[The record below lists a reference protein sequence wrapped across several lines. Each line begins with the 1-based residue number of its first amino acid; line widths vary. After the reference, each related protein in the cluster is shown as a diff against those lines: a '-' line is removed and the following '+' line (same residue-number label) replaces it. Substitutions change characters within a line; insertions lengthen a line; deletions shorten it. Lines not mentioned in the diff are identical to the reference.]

1 LFGKHCLLKKKGW
14 SDYLI
19 FNIYAN
25 RKQMDDMNSK
35 SPESWENEIKA
46 SIFSTNSVKSFSEEY
61 MFLDIEG
68 FSFCPK
74 RLSFRVPA
82 FSFIYGLSSIIFIL
96 TINQRHLN
104 KIDNYEVKKF
114 DAIIYYDCNT
124 IS

>member
-1 LFGKHCLLKKKGW
+1 MQVGWFVWKTLPTEKKGW

-35 SPESWENEIKA
+35 SPEWWENEIKA

-68 FSFCPK
+68 F
-74 RLSFRVPA
+74 
-82 FSFIYGLSSIIFIL
+82 
-96 TINQRHLN
+96 
-104 KIDNYEVKKF
+104 
-114 DAIIYYDCNT
+114 
-124 IS
+124 